1 MKIKRFN
8 RVIKIL
14 FLLHYFICHSHLV
27 FHGIKM
33 MKKEKKLFGCINIFT
48 LAFILSILD
57 LFMMAGF
64 FIYIGRYSYQTI
76 TAPMKILMS
85 FGVSA
90 LQVTAIHGIYYKSF
104 GIIFFN
110 CVFKLFCLFFCI
122 VLLIISIVSVLST
135 SQRHVI
141 VKNGFPRVV
150 IRKYIFNMLLS
161 G

>member
-27 FHGIKM
+27 FHGIRM
-33 MKKEKKLFGCINIFT
+33 IKKEKKLFGCINIFT
-48 LAFILSILD
+48 LALVLSILD

-64 FIYIGRYSYQTI
+64 FIHIGRYSYQTI

-85 FGVSA
+85 FGLSA

-104 GIIFFN
+104 GIIWFN
-110 CVFKLFCLFFCI
+110 FVFKIFCLFFCLI
-122 VLLIISIVSVLST
+122 VFIICIVSVLSRHRYVLHIYS
-135 SQRHVI
+135 SQTI
-141 VKNGFPRVV
+141 LKN
-150 IRKYIFNMLLS
+150 KL
-161 G
+161 

>member
-85 FGVSA
+85 FGLSA

-104 GIIFFN
+104 GIILFN
-110 CVFKLFCLFFCI
+110 FVFKIFCLFFCLI
-122 VLLIISIVSVLST
+122 VFIISIVSVLSRHRYVLHILLP
-135 SQRHVI
+135 SQFLKHSEIGR
-141 VKNGFPRVV
+141 
-150 IRKYIFNMLLS
+150 IFC
-161 G
+161 